1 MTDSSPASPAGEGSR
16 PKIDSTV
23 AHPARIWN
31 YWLGGKDYFAVD
43 REVGDQTIQAY
54 PHIVELARAQRA
66 FLVRAVTYLA
76 REAGIRQF
84 LDIGT
89 GLPAHRQQ
97 HASGRPGGRPAV
109 AHRLRRQRPLGAG
122 ARPRTVGQRS
132 GGRDRLHRR
141 RLARPGQD
149 PACRCADVGLHPAD
163 RDYDAGYR
171 DLHN

>member
-66 FLVRAVTYLA
+66 FLVRAVCAAA
-76 REAGIRQF
+76 RRILSGSRKS
-84 LDIGT
+84 
-89 GLPAHRQQ
+89 
-97 HASGRPGGRPAV
+97 ASM
-109 AHRLRRQRPLGAG
+109 
-122 ARPRTVGQRS
+122 
-132 GGRDRLHRR
+132 
-141 RLARPGQD
+141 
-149 PACRCADVGLHPAD
+149 
-163 RDYDAGYR
+163 
-171 DLHN
+171 